1 MMAQRTR
8 IELFDDIDDGPAD
21 ETVFFGVDGK
31 DYEIDLSEKNA
42 KALRSVLQPYVNA
55 GRRASG
61 GGTKRRKS
69 GGSGNAGDIRAW
81 AISQGLGV
89 SARGRVSAEI
99 RAAYEQAHR

>member
-1 MMAQRTR
+1 MAQRTR

-21 ETVFFGVDGK
+21 ETVYFGIDGK

-42 KALRSVLQPYVNA
+42 KAIRGALQPYLNA

-61 GGTKRRKS
+61 GTKRRKVS
-69 GGSGNAGDIRAW
+69 VAGNAGDIRAW
-81 AISQGLGV
+81 AVSQGLEV

>member
-1 MMAQRTR
+1 MAQRTR

-42 KALRSVLQPYVNA
+42 KALRSAIQPYVNA
-55 GRRASG
+55 GRRSSG
-61 GGTKRRKS
+61 GIKRRKA

-99 RAAYEQAHR
+99 RAAYEQAQR